1 MSIRL
6 KFHYKLYMGRSM
18 KWEKQDILKKKLRH
32 DPASC
37 GLFLITVSRN
47 PSDQLEI
54 IQTRQLAQRYYKK
67 FPPYVAGIA
76 AGYDEA
82 LEVVE
87 ELVKEC
93 LKARGDCAL
102 DRKSVV

>member
-32 DPASC
+32 DPSSC
-37 GLFLITVSRN
+37 DLFLITVSRN

-54 IQTRQLAQRYYKK
+54 LQTRQLAQRYYKK

-76 AGYDEA
+76 ARYDEA

-102 DRKSVV
+102 KEYLLC

>member
-1 MSIRL
+1 MQRVSYIA
-6 KFHYKLYMGRSM
+6 FSTA
-18 KWEKQDILKKKLRH
+18 
-32 DPASC
+32 ASC

-54 IQTRQLAQRYYKK
+54 IQTRQLAQRYYNK

-102 DRKSVV
+102 KEYLLC